1 MLNYIKEN
9 SKIITKLLLN
19 QTGATILG
27 FTISGFGVTR
37 DSIFVF
43 TSLFATAFYISL
55 IYSAMWE
62 EGGKERIRIDG
73 GRAEMKPL
81 RGLWVSLI
89 ANIPNMILALGAVI
103 GSIFGSTDGAFGWQW
118 AGTLGGLCKTIAVFW
133 EGMYMGLIRTYSPF
147 NPIAYVLVIFPAI
160 IVSTGAYYLG
170 VNNKKLLGFLTK
182 KKK

>member
-1 MLNYIKEN
+1 MIKYIKEN

-43 TSLFATAFYISL
+43 TSLFAITFYVSL

-81 RGLWVSLI
+81 RGLWTSLI
-89 ANIPNMILALGAVI
+89 ANIPNMILALCIIVGT
-103 GSIFGSTDGAFGWQW
+103 IFGSKDGKFAWEW
-118 AGTLGGLCKTIAVFW
+118 AGSLGGICKSIAVFW
-133 EGMYMGLIRTYSPF
+133 EGMYTGLIQTYSPY
-147 NPIAYVLVIFPAI
+147 NPIAYVLVILPAI
-160 IVSTGAYYLG
+160 SVSTLAYYLG
-170 VNNKKLLGFLTK
+170 VNNKKLLGFLK

>member
-1 MLNYIKEN
+1 MLKYIKDN

-43 TSLFATAFYISL
+43 TSLFAIAFYISL

-89 ANIPNMILALGAVI
+89 ANIPNMILALCIVVGT
-103 GSIFGSTDGAFGWQW
+103 IFGHENGPFSWTW
-118 AGTLGGLCKTIAVFW
+118 AGSLNGICKAIAVFW
-133 EGMYMGLIRTYSPF
+133 EGMYTGLIRTYSPY
-147 NPIAYVLVIFPAI
+147 NPIAYVLVIFPAVF
-160 IVSTGAYYLG
+160 VSTGAYYLG
-170 VNNKKLLGFLTK
+170 VNNKKLLGFLRK
-182 KKK
+182 EK